1 MAVEKYRVL
10 PNTKTADRNH
20 PDTYTKETRKTRKV
34 VGIKRFEMGVY
45 IILLF
50 MIALCA
56 FYVLSLKME
65 AYQLQSEIVSLES
78 DIATTESE
86 IHELNT
92 EVTDLRSYD
101 RIYEKAN
108 DLGLDLDN
116 SNVKVVENYDQN

>member
-1 MAVEKYRVL
+1 MAVERYRVF
-10 PNTKTADRNH
+10 PNTKPSGR
-20 PDTYTKETRKTRKV
+20 PDGYTKEKETRKVRKV

-45 IILLF
+45 LVMLIL
-50 MIALCA
+50 IAVCA

-65 AYQLQSEIVSLES
+65 AYQLQSEIVSLDS
-78 DIATTESE
+78 DISVTESE

-116 SNVKVVENYDQN
+116 GNVKVVEKYGKN